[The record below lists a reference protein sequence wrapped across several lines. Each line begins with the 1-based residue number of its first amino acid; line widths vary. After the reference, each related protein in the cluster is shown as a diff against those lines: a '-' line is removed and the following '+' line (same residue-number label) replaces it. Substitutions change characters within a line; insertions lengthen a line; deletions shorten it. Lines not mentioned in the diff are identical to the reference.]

1 MEIQDI
7 SQNLLRLLLTVLLV
21 FMLAGCLSPITLNRA
36 VVVYDDAVSSAESK
50 QLLIN
55 IARAQHHEPI
65 HFTRVSNIAATFDFR
80 LNAGATPALTGEASR
95 ALVPIFGGSVAENPT
110 FSIVPIGGEE
120 FTKRLLTPFHQS
132 KFTLLLR
139 QHFDVDLMLRLMAQE
154 VRIQHPNQQA
164 DFHRVSDGEAHK
176 HSRRFRHGRHGKL
189 HAALRRDE
197 QVSVS
202 PTIQQTEEQQRRAR
216 LRSLRHRAQRIY
228 KNSPANKM
236 DYEMFRR
243 VVLHLSA
250 IQDQKQLYAEPLT
263 FERSWTIP
271 ASSVSAEGFQSLEKE
286 YTVQYNPEDST
297 YTLSKQIP
305 GPVLITNYDPD
316 ILCCEERAAVYDMTS
331 PWIGNDVAFDI
342 RPEYPGGE
350 WPINGAFRLRSFHSI
365 LTFLGHTLGEEPEY
379 HVEKDPRTPPLAR
392 NENPTTTM
400 ELIVSDTLPPD
411 LDLSISSHGKYYAVN
426 AKGPYSHWNLN
437 AFQLLYILFR
447 MTVTDAPLF
456 GVPSI
461 TIAK

>member
-1 MEIQDI
+1 MKIQNI
-7 SQNLLRLLLTVLLV
+7 SQNLLRLLLIVMLI

-36 VVVYDDAVSSAESK
+36 VVVYDEAVTSTESK
-50 QLLIN
+50 QLLII

-120 FTKRLLTPFHQS
+120 FTKRLLTPFHHS

-154 VRIQHPNQQA
+154 VRIHHPKHHA
-164 DFHRVSDGEAHK
+164 DFHRVSDSDVQK
-176 HSRRFRHGRHGKL
+176 HTRRFRHGRQ
-189 HAALRRDE
+189 HADPRRDG
-197 QVSVS
+197 QVSVVPPS
-202 PTIQQTEEQQRRAR
+202 IQQTEEQQHRAR
-216 LRSLRHRAQRIY
+216 LRSERHRVQRIF
-228 KNSPANKM
+228 KNSPSNKM
-236 DYEMFRR
+236 EYEMFRR
-243 VVLHLSA
+243 VVLHLSS
-250 IQDQKQLYAEPLT
+250 IQDQNQLYAEPLT

-286 YTVQYNPEDST
+286 YTVQYNHEDST

-316 ILCCEERAAVYDMTS
+316 ILCCEERAALYDMTS

-342 RPEYPGGE
+342 RPGYAGSE
-350 WPINGAFRLRSFHSI
+350 WPITGAFRLRSFHSI
-365 LTFLGHTLGEEPEY
+365 LNFLGHTLGEEPEY
-379 HVEKDPRTPPLAR
+379 DVEKDPRTPPLAR
-392 NENPTTTM
+392 NENPSTTM
-400 ELIVSDTLPPD
+400 ELIVSDTLPPE
-411 LDLSISSHGKYYAVN
+411 LDLYISSHGKYYAVN
-426 AKGPYSHWNLN
+426 SKGPNSHWNLN

-456 GVPSI
+456 GGPSI